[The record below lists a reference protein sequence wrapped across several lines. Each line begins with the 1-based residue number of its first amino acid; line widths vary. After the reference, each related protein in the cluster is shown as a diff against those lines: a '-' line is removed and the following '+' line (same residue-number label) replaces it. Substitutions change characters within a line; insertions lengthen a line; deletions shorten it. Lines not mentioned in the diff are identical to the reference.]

1 MNSFQLTIFSHAASS
16 SLSVLL
22 GFSTDNKFAV
32 YSLKVLKRTGGN
44 KSEAARMTWAIS
56 RITPLYNT
64 VSYHQVITLS

>member
-1 MNSFQLTIFSHAASS
+1 MNSSQLTIFSHAVSS

-22 GFSTDNKFAV
+22 RFSTDNKFAV

-44 KSEAARMTWAIS
+44 KSEAARIPDIS

>member
-1 MNSFQLTIFSHAASS
+1 MR
-16 SLSVLL
+16 
-22 GFSTDNKFAV
+22 FSTDNKFAV

-44 KSEAARMTWAIS
+44 KSEAARIPDIS